1 MRISEL
7 KARELLKLKP
17 IGCVATAC
25 ELGGMEFYNVTSYR
39 KERCVDIEHRDLSY
53 VVGCWAGWEGAF
65 WVVECRTGTIFRG
78 SLQYIR
84 EIISLCSAAYYEPHG
99 VR

>member
-7 KARELLKLKP
+7 KAKELLKLKP
-17 IGCVATAC
+17 IGCVETAC
-25 ELGGMEFYNVTSYR
+25 DLGDRTMHHKWSYY
-39 KERCVDIEHRDLSY
+39 KERCVDVQHRGLDY

-65 WVVECRTGTIFRG
+65 WVVECGTGLIFRG
-78 SLQYIR
+78 PLNYIQDVIR
-84 EIISLCSAAYYEPHG
+84 ICSAAHHEPHE